1 MWNRIR
7 SKPQKYEPKPRGFFV
22 RKAALGAVRL
32 VLDEGKTVGAAA
44 RELDLT
50 PSALAQWVRQA
61 PADGMKGNTGL
72 GLTTE
77 ERQRL
82 KTLSPIELSNQVV
95 KLRLIMF
102 QESR

>member
-1 MWNRIR
+1 MRGTR
-7 SKPQKYEPKPRGFFV
+7 HKVLRVQLCVVHLTGKPS
-22 RKAALGAVRL
+22 AAC
-32 VLDEGKTVGAAA
+32 
-44 RELDLT
+44 ELDLT

-61 PADGMKGNTGL
+61 PADGTKGNT

-82 KTLSPIELSNQVV
+82 KTLSPIELFNQVV
-95 KLRLIMF
+95 KLRLIML